1 MRLKKKKIIKKSLF
15 PYFLLIFFTCSDK
28 GEITV
33 PNPFCLRKHHQLTV
47 ASAPTILQTPLG
59 LQEGSAWALTQLN
72 TQLPSGIRPYLLV
85 YLLDSQT
92 YTHVHMQGVRAFAP
106 QGDWRG
112 LLSTQAQRPGLP
124 NPQQLQPPKSPSGRQ
139 MMPGMGL
146 FQVVDVTD

>member
-1 MRLKKKKIIKKSLF
+1 MWIYTYTHKYKPFNIKTPGQIHVALIKKNFITSHSPSPQNKGKQARNQSYLWDLKKKKKIIKSLF

-92 YTHVHMQGVRAFAP
+92 YTHVHM
-106 QGDWRG
+106 
-112 LLSTQAQRPGLP
+112 
-124 NPQQLQPPKSPSGRQ
+124 
-139 MMPGMGL
+139 
-146 FQVVDVTD
+146 